1 MHLRPSDEL
10 IAVQL
15 QPMKILEL
23 TKSDDI
29 EAETTEASTESC

>member
-23 TKSDDI
+23 TKSDD
-29 EAETTEASTESC
+29 AETTEASTESC